1 MKKDYRE
8 FDIEIRSDEVQ
19 EIIHQS
25 PRWMVRSGITLI
37 FGVIVLLLIGSFFFS
52 YPDTIKATVVIATD
66 NPPVYLVARTTARI
80 DTLSVSDEQI
90 VSEGQVV
97 AGLNNSAVFS
107 DVMKVKEMIRLQ
119 ESFLAGFDTLTA
131 VHPKT
136 DLRLGDLQSDYSSFV
151 RLFNEYFA
159 FVRLQL
165 HPRKIKALRKQVS
178 MSRIY
183 YDRLWMQKMDMEA
196 DLKIANSQFKRDSLL
211 KQKSV
216 LSELDLE
223 TSQTNLIQKKYNLT
237 GARIRLAETQGT
249 ILQQEQSVVDAEID
263 YTDQLK
269 KMQNTLIESF
279 NVFKSKM
286 AEWEQRYVL
295 QSPIEGKVS
304 FTSFW
309 SKNQEVK
316 EGELVFT
323 IVPVKQSQIVGRL
336 SLPVAGAGKVA
347 IGQTVNIRFDNF
359 PYMEY
364 GFVRGKIKSIS
375 LVYNKENYTVEVEIP
390 QDIRTNY
397 NIPLKFSPEMTG
409 TAEIITEDLK
419 LIQRFFNPIRS
430 VLKHRM
436 NPLQQK
442 Q

>member
-1 MKKDYRE
+1 MEKEYRE
-8 FDIEIRSDEVQ
+8 FDIELKSDEVQ

-25 PRWMVRSGITLI
+25 PRWMVRSGLTLI
-37 FGVIVLLLIGSFFFS
+37 FGVIVLLFIGSFFFS
-52 YPDTIKATVVIATD
+52 YPDTIKASIVVVTD

-80 DTLSVSDEQI
+80 DTLSVTDKQM
-90 VSEGQVV
+90 VSEGQVIAV
-97 AGLNNSAVFS
+97 LNNPANFS
-107 DVMKVKEMIRLQ
+107 DVVKVKEMVRLQ
-119 ESFLAGFDTLTA
+119 EAFMSEFDTLTA
-131 VHPKT
+131 IHPET
-136 DLRLGDLQSDYSSFV
+136 NLQLGDLQSDYSSFV

-159 FVRLQL
+159 FSRLQL

-196 DLKIANSQFKRDSLL
+196 DYKIATSQYKRDSIL
-211 KQKSV
+211 KVKSV

-237 GARIRLAETQGT
+237 GARIRLAETQST
-249 ILQQEQSVVDAEID
+249 ILQQEQNVVDAEID

-279 NVFKSKM
+279 NVLKSRM
-286 AEWEQRYVL
+286 VEWEQRYVL
-295 QSPIEGKVS
+295 QSPISGTVS

-323 IVPVKQSQIVGRL
+323 VVPEKQSQIVGRL

-347 IGQTVNIRFDNF
+347 VGQSVNIRFDNF

-364 GFVRGKIKSIS
+364 GFVKGKIKSIS
-375 LVYNKENYTVEVEIP
+375 MVYNKENYTVEVEIP

-397 NIPLKFSPEMTG
+397 NIPLKFSPEMKG

-419 LIQRFFNPIRS
+419 LIERFFNPIRS
-430 VLKHRM
+430 VLKHRVSPPHM
-436 NPLQQK
+436 K
-442 Q
+442 H